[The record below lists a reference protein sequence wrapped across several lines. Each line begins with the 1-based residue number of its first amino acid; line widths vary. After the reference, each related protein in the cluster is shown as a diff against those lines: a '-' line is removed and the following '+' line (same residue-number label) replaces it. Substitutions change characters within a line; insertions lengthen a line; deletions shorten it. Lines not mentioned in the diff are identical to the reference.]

1 MASRNDRARRVTS
14 RRAEAPRAKPN
25 LKLRR
30 RLLVGLL
37 SGAFVLLSGAV
48 FYRQVIETDFLR
60 NEGERRYLRIGEIA
74 ARRGMVTDRNG
85 EPLAVST
92 PVETVWA
99 DPRKLVQS
107 PNALPPLAAALGIEP
122 AALREKIESNRERGF
137 LYLKRRVSFEEA
149 REVRLA
155 IDKHDIEGVDFETE
169 YRRFYPG
176 AEVFGHVMGFT
187 DIEDRGQ
194 EGVELAYDHHL
205 KSEPGLRR
213 VILDGRRR
221 IVQEVEQIRPPR
233 QGKDLVLSLDRRL
246 QFLAYRELMKA
257 VKEHKA
263 KGGTVVVLDVNT
275 GEVLAMVNQ
284 PGYNP
289 NADRDSGSDRRRN
302 RALTDVM
309 EPGSTLKPFV
319 VAAALERGLVTPTT
333 RIATGPGTLK
343 VGSNVVKDV
352 HNYGTLDVTGIITKS
367 SNVGSVKIAQKM
379 DYASLWGL
387 YDQLGFGHATGVG
400 FPGESAG
407 RLRHYS
413 RWRPFEHATMAFGYS
428 LSVTSLQLAQ
438 AYGVLAADGI
448 KRPVTLIKRDPSSAL
463 ASAAFDSAQKR
474 QLRTSAATPLDSP
487 PNEIRIM
494 SVDTARKV
502 RAMMETVVSDQGTAK
517 RAQIAGY
524 RVGGKTGTAKKA
536 GPGGYGGGRY
546 QSVFA
551 GFVPAGKPRLA
562 MVVMIDEPGG
572 SSYYGGLVA
581 APVFQKV
588 MEGALRL
595 FNVPPDDPVP
605 SMLLAHREPKP

>member
-1 MASRNDRARRVTS
+1 MATRNRRARRS
-14 RRAEAPRAKPN
+14 AAPRAKPN
-25 LKLRR
+25 LQLRR
-30 RLLVGLL
+30 RLLVGVL

-48 FYRQVIETDFLR
+48 FYRQVIETDFLQT
-60 NEGERRYLRIGEIA
+60 EGERRYLRIGEIA
-74 ARRGMVTDRNG
+74 ARRGMITDRNG

-99 DPRKLVQS
+99 EPRKLVQS
-107 PNALPPLAAALGIEP
+107 LDSLPPLAAALGMEG
-122 AALREKIESNRERGF
+122 AALREKIETNRERGF
-137 LYLKRRVSFEEA
+137 IYLKRRVSFDEA

-155 IDKHDIEGVDFETE
+155 IAKYKIEGVDFETE

-187 DIEDRGQ
+187 NIEDRGQ
-194 EGVELAYDHHL
+194 EGVELAYDQQL

-213 VILDGRRR
+213 VIRDGRHH

-233 QGKDLVLSLDRRL
+233 QGKDLILSLDRRL
-246 QFLAYRELMKA
+246 QFLAYRELMTA
-257 VKEHKA
+257 VKENKA

-289 NADRDSGSDRRRN
+289 NAERGGSSDRRRN
-302 RALTDVM
+302 RALTDVL
-309 EPGSTLKPFV
+309 EPGSTVKPFV

-343 VGSNVVKDV
+343 VGSNVVRDV
-352 HNYGTLDVTGIITKS
+352 HNYGTLDVTGVITKS
-367 SNVGSVKIAQKM
+367 SNVGSVMIAQKM
-379 DYASLWGL
+379 DYAALWGL
-387 YDQLGFGHATGVG
+387 YDQLGFGHATGIG
-400 FPGESAG
+400 FPGESVG
-407 RLRHYS
+407 NLRHYS
-413 RWRPFEHATMAFGYS
+413 HWRPFEHATMAFGYS
-428 LSVTSLQLAQ
+428 LSTTSLQLAQ
-438 AYGVLAADGI
+438 AYGVLAADGV
-448 KRPVTLIKRDPSSAL
+448 KRPVTLIKRDSELSGSTSREVRILSA
-463 ASAAFDSAQKR
+463 
-474 QLRTSAATPLDSP
+474 
-487 PNEIRIM
+487 
-494 SVDTARKV
+494 DTARKV

-551 GFVPAGKPRLA
+551 GFVPAGKPRLV

-572 SSYYGGLVA
+572 SAYYGGLVA

-605 SMLLAHREPKP
+605 SMLLAHWEPAL

>member
-1 MASRNDRARRVTS
+1 MASRNDRLRRITS
-14 RRAEAPRAKPN
+14 RRVEAPRAKPN

-37 SGAFVLLSGAV
+37 SGTFVLLSGAV

-107 PNALPPLAAALGIEP
+107 LNSLPPLAAALGIEP

-155 IDKHDIEGVDFETE
+155 IDQHNIEGVDFETE

-221 IVQEVEQIRPPR
+221 IVQEIEQIRPPR

-289 NADRDSGSDRRRN
+289 NADRDSSGDRRRN

-333 RIATGPGTLK
+333 RIATGPGTLR

-438 AYGVLAADGI
+438 AYSVLAADGI
-448 KRPVTLIKRDPSSAL
+448 KRPVTLIKRDPAL
-463 ASAAFDSAQKR
+463 ALGMDEEAPDS
-474 QLRTSAATPLDSP
+474 TSR
-487 PNEIRIM
+487 EIRIL
-494 SVDTARKV
+494 SADTARKV

-551 GFVPAGKPRLA
+551 GFVPAGKPRLV

-572 SSYYGGLVA
+572 SAYYGGLVA

>member
-1 MASRNDRARRVTS
+1 MTTRNRRARRVVS
-14 RRAEAPRAKPN
+14 PRAKPN
-25 LKLRR
+25 LQLRR
-30 RLLVGLL
+30 RWLVGML
-37 SGAFVLLSGAV
+37 SGAFVLLCGAV

-74 ARRGMVTDRNG
+74 ARRGMITDRNG

-99 DPRKLVQS
+99 EPRKLIQ
-107 PNALPPLAAALGIEP
+107 NLDALPPLAAALGFNA
-122 AALREKIESNRERGF
+122 AALREKIEANRERGF
-137 LYLKRRVSFEEA
+137 LYLKRRVSFDEA

-155 IDKHDIEGVDFETE
+155 IAKHKIEGVDFETE

-176 AEVFGHVMGFT
+176 AEVFGHVIGFT

-194 EGVELAYDHHL
+194 EGIELAYDNQL

-213 VILDGRRR
+213 LIRDGRHR
-221 IVQEVEQIRPPR
+221 IVQEVEQIRAPH

-246 QFLAYRELMKA
+246 QFLAYRELLTA
-257 VKEHKA
+257 VKENKA

-289 NADRDSGSDRRRN
+289 NADRHGSGDRRRN
-302 RALTDVM
+302 RALTDVL
-309 EPGSTLKPFV
+309 EPGSTVKPFV
-319 VAAALERGLVTPTT
+319 VAAALERGLVTPKTL
-333 RIATGPGTLK
+333 IATGPGMLR

-352 HNYGTLDVTGIITKS
+352 HNYGTLDVTGVITKS

-379 DYASLWGL
+379 DYAALWGL
-387 YDQLGFGHATGVG
+387 YDQLGFGHVTGVG
-400 FPGESAG
+400 FPGETNG
-407 RLRHYS
+407 HLRHYS
-413 RWRPFEHATMAFGYS
+413 HWRPFEHATMAFGYS
-428 LSVTSLQLAQ
+428 FSVTSLQLAQ
-438 AYGVLAADGI
+438 AYSVLAADGI
-448 KRPVTLIKRDPSSAL
+448 KRPVTLIKRDRESAL
-463 ASAAFDSAQKR
+463 
-474 QLRTSAATPLDSP
+474 TSASLGTRGGGDGTLGAAK
-487 PNEIRIM
+487 EVRIL

-536 GPGGYGGGRY
+536 GAGGYSGRRY

-551 GFVPAGKPRLA
+551 GFVPAGNPRLV

-595 FNVPPDDPVP
+595 FNVPPDDPLP
-605 SMLLAHREPKP
+605 SMLLAHREEPTP

>member
-1 MASRNDRARRVTS
+1 MATRNRRPRRDLSSRAR
-14 RRAEAPRAKPN
+14 PLRAKPN
-25 LKLRR
+25 LPLRR

-48 FYRQVIETDFLR
+48 FYRQVIETDFLQ

-99 DPRKLVQS
+99 DPRKLAQ
-107 PNALPPLAAALGIEP
+107 NLDALAPLAVALGFAP
-122 AALREKIESNRERGF
+122 DALREKIETNRERGF

-149 REVRLA
+149 RAVRLA
-155 IDKHDIEGVDFETE
+155 IAEHHIDGVDFETE

-194 EGVELAYDHHL
+194 EGIELAYDQHL
-205 KSEPGLRR
+205 QSEPGLRR
-213 VILDGRRR
+213 LIRDGRQR

-246 QFLAYRELMKA
+246 QFLAYRELLTA
-257 VKEHKA
+257 VKENKA

-319 VAAALERGLVTPTT
+319 VAAALERGLVTPAT

-448 KRPVTLIKRDPSSAL
+448 KRPVTLIKRDPAL
-463 ASAAFDSAQKR
+463 ALGTDAETPDSASR
-474 QLRTSAATPLDSP
+474 
-487 PNEIRIM
+487 EIRIL
-494 SVDTARKV
+494 SADTARKV